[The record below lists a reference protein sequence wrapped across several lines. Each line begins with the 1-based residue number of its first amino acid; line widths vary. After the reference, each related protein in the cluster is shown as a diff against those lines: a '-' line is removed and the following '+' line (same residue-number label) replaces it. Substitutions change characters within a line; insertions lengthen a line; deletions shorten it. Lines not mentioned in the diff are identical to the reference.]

1 MWLFSTRKRLTA
13 SARRSD
19 RSWLKGKLPLASVW
33 LAMTNTRSLNSGLD
47 SALPSLT
54 TSGMACALMTAELE
68 SKLISR
74 SMRSC
79 FVSVMAAIFS
89 RSSMVSERV
98 TRLRTLLMKRSSSSL
113 RAASAGHRV
122 RLRVMRPLLAAVSA
136 FTICSSLTSPARA
149 DPVAAVQASAAPSS
163 AQTVPNLRFPVCAA
177 IVTLR
182 LVGQPPHSAD
192 GIPEELVDDIGLNVF
207 GRYRDRRRRYR
218 CCAVWQARGH
228 QATMPDLG

>member
-1 MWLFSTRKRLTA
+1 MWLFSTRKRLIA

-54 TSGMACALMTAELE
+54 ASGMACALMTAELE

-113 RAASAGHRV
+113 RAASAGDWV

-136 FTICSSLTSPARA
+136 FAICSSLTSPARA
-149 DPVAAVQASAAPSS
+149 DPVAAAQASAAPSS
-163 AQTVPNLRFPVCAA
+163 AQIVPNRRFPVCSA
-177 IVTLR
+177 IVTL
-182 LVGQPPHSAD
+182 PPRWTASAD

-207 GRYRDRRRRYR
+207 GRYRDRRRRYH
-218 CCAVWQARGH
+218 CCAVWEARGH
-228 QATMPDLG
+228 QARMPDLG